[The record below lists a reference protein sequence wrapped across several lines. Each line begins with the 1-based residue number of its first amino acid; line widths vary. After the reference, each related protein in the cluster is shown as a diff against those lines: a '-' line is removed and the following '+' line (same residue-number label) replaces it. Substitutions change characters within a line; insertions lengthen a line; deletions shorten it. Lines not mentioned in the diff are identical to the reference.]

1 MPLSPPA
8 EREPIHTR
16 TVTCR
21 GYRRQD
27 GLWDIEGH
35 ITDVKAYAFDNQYRG
50 RVVPGD
56 PIHEM
61 WIRLTVDDTLT
72 IRAVEAA
79 TDKSPYAMCGAITPA
94 YEALVGLII
103 RPGFTRLVRQRLG
116 GAKGCTH
123 ITELIGPV
131 ATTAFQTVYPV
142 LARERGEG
150 GAATGTREES
160 TGRRPPLL
168 NSCHAF
174 AATSPVVKHIW
185 PEHYE
190 PPTGE
195 G

>member
-8 EREPIHTR
+8 ERQPIHTR

-21 GYRRQD
+21 GYRRRD

-35 ITDVKAYAFDNQYRG
+35 ITDVKAYAFDNDYRG
-50 RVVPGD
+50 RVEPGD

-72 IRAVEAA
+72 IRAVEAE
-79 TDKSPYAMCGAITPA
+79 TDNSPYAMCGAITPA
-94 YEALVGLII
+94 YEALVGLSI
-103 RPGFTRLVRQRLG
+103 RPGFTRQVRQRLG

-123 ITELIGPV
+123 LTELIGPV

-142 LARERGEG
+142 LARERGQG
-150 GAATGTREES
+150 GAATGTREENA
-160 TGRRPPLL
+160 GARPALL
-168 NSCHAF
+168 NSCHTF
-174 AATSPVVKHIW
+174 AASSEVVKRIW
-185 PEHYE
+185 PEHYL